1 MIIKLTPADILK
13 GKLLDAG
20 WYSAKVVK
28 CGDDWVKAK
37 SDPNSANWLVTF
49 EIQNT
54 GGKEIDVSFSSK
66 ALGFLTPFISA
77 VRGKE
82 VPPEHLAFETTEV
95 KGKMVD
101 VQIIQDTYQGMM
113 NNKITAYLP
122 AGKGKSAQTY

>member
-20 WYSAKVVK
+20 WYGATIVK
-28 CGDDWVKAK
+28 ADDDWKPSADK
-37 SDPNSANWLVTF
+37 QSANWKVTF
-49 EIQNT
+49 EIYGT
-54 GGKEIDVSFSSK
+54 GGKEIDHTFNTK
-66 ALGFLTPFISA
+66 ALGFLTPLISA
-77 VRGKE
+77 IRGKE
-82 VPPEHLAFETTEV
+82 IEPAAMDFDTKEV
-95 KGKMVD
+95 VGKKVD